1 MSLARDSLLILPSD
15 DGGEACVA
23 KRQTSRRLPR
33 SAKNRPPPSTN
44 RPPPTA
50 NRPPPTENPNLLLA
64 ALPAADY
71 ARILPELS
79 VVPLTLKTLLHKPGE
94 PVRHVYF
101 PGGGFCSML
110 TVLEDGTMVEVATVG
125 REGVIGLSAVL
136 DDGPSTSVSM
146 VQGASD
152 SCYRMTAE
160 NFRREMDRRGP
171 FFDALTHYAQAL
183 VGFIMQS
190 TACNAVHNVEQRL
203 ARWLLT
209 AHDHM
214 RNDTFPLTQEFVAM
228 MLGVARPT
236 VAVVAG
242 KLQRAGLITYHRG
255 QLTIVDREQL
265 ETAACECY
273 RTAAN
278 LLAAAGPVPGT
289 REKRQP

>member
-1 MSLARDSLLILPSD
+1 MRDELGPRQPLNLLSD

-23 KRQTSRRLPR
+23 KRQLSSRFPT
-33 SAKNRPPPSTN
+33 SAKNRTPTSKNRSPATGN
-44 RPPPTA
+44 RPPPGDNA
-50 NRPPPTENPNLLLA
+50 NLLLA

-79 VVPLTLKTLLHKPGE
+79 LVPLTLKTLLHKPGE
-94 PVRHVYF
+94 TIRHVYF

-110 TVLEDGTMVEVATVG
+110 TVLEDGTMVEVATIG

-136 DDGPSTSVSM
+136 DNGPTTSVTM

-152 SCYRMTAE
+152 TCYRMAAE
-160 NFRREMDRRGP
+160 DFRREMDRRGP
-171 FFDALTHYAQAL
+171 FFDVLTHYSQTL

-190 TACNAVHNVEQRL
+190 TACNAVHYVEQRL
-203 ARWLLT
+203 ARWILT

-214 RNDTFPLTQEFVAM
+214 QNNTFPLTQEFVAM

-242 KLQRAGLITYHRG
+242 KLQKAGLIKYRRG
-255 QLTIVDREQL
+255 QMTVVDREQL
-265 ETAACECY
+265 EAAACECY

-278 LLAAAGPVPGT
+278 LQTIGPARGRT
-289 REKRQP
+289 

>member
-1 MSLARDSLLILPSD
+1 
-15 DGGEACVA
+15 VA
-23 KRQTSRRLPR
+23 KRQSSSRPPT
-33 SAKNRPPPSTN
+33 SAKNRPPPSRN
-44 RPPPTA
+44 RPPPSG
-50 NRPPPTENPNLLLA
+50 NRPPPGENPNLLLA

-71 ARILPELS
+71 ARILPALS
-79 VVPLTLKTLLHKPGE
+79 VVPLTLKDLLHKPGE
-94 PVRHVYF
+94 AVRDVYF
-101 PGGGFCSML
+101 PGSGFCSVL

-125 REGVIGLSAVL
+125 REGVIGMSAVL
-136 DDGPSTSVSM
+136 DEGPTTSVTM

-152 SCYRMTAE
+152 SCYRMAAE
-160 NFRREMDRRGP
+160 DFRREMDRRGP
-171 FFDALTHYAQAL
+171 FFDLLTHYAQAL

-242 KLQRAGLITYHRG
+242 KLQKAGLIKYHRG
-255 QLTIVDREQL
+255 ELTVVDREQL
-265 ETAACECY
+265 EAAACECY

-278 LLAAAGPVPGT
+278 LQSAGPARGRT
-289 REKRQP
+289 DENGNRRKLTDRI